1 MRKFNNDRDL
11 VSFIEYLKTI
21 KNDEEFN
28 KTIEEFNKY
37 YKDDEYREYSSLSEI
52 EE

>member
-11 VSFIEYLKTI
+11 ASFIEYLKTL
-21 KNDEEFN
+21 KNDVEFSKTVEEFS
-28 KTIEEFNKY
+28 
-37 YKDDEYREYSSLSEI
+37 YKVDEYREYSSLTEI